1 MNISRVS
8 FKANYI
14 GPMAFLTKSSNANG
28 SAAIVPGSFVELDP
42 KNNIDV
48 DSIADVS
55 ANWGFFDSLAY
66 DVFDDMERI
75 NKNLMRYKEDSKFY
89 AMTLQQSNFEE
100 LEPEK
105 VLGVTEVS
113 KKDESTIKINYLQVD
128 PSNTRNKASAKFKR
142 LGTNFLNYI
151 KNIYPNND
159 IYLRST
165 DSAKKFY
172 KFNGFVKFKKNT
184 NEYIYRVKPKV

>member
-1 MNISRVS
+1 MS
-8 FKANYI
+8 FWA
-14 GPMAFLTKSSNANG
+14 KSSDANG
-28 SAAIVPGSFVELDP
+28 SATIVPGAFVELDP

-48 DSIADVS
+48 NSISDVS

-75 NKNLMRYKEDSKFY
+75 NKNLIRYKEDSKFY

-151 KNIYPNND
+151 KTIYPNDD

-184 NEYIYRVKPKV
+184 NEYIFRVKPKV